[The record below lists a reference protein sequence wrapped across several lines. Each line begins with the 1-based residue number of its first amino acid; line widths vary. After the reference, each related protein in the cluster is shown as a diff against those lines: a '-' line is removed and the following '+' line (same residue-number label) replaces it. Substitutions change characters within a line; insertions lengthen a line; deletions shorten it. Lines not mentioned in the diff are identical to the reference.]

1 MVDKIKLIIKREY
14 LTKVRRK
21 SFVVMTVLGPLL
33 FVGVFAIVAFLDS
46 VKKEHKTIGIYD
58 ETSLFSETFPNDKK
72 TSYVYFSG
80 ADIEEIIDTVK
91 SREYLGLLH
100 IPKNNTGDLEEISNS
115 IEFLSKDIPLVST
128 TLSLRNKIE
137 DRLMSLKLIDL
148 GTSRDI
154 VNKAKVEVSLKYKDY
169 HGDTKNSYLGV
180 IQVAIGGIAGMMI
193 YMFIFIYGVQVM
205 RSVIEEKTNRIVE
218 LVISSVKPF
227 ELMMGKIIGSALV
240 GLTQFIL
247 WMIFSSV
254 LMVSAKSFF
263 GVETPSN
270 KLASEVTPEI
280 SSKIQGIIMSLFE
293 IDYGFIIIVFLFFFI
308 GGYLLYSALFAAI
321 GSAVD
326 SETDTQQFMLPI
338 TLPLIIA
345 LYSAIIILEDPNG
358 PVAFWMSMIPFTSP
372 VVMMARIPFEVPMW
386 QIITSMAILIIGF
399 VLSTLFAAK
408 IYKTGILMYGKKP
421 TYKEIWKWIRY

>member
-58 ETSLFSETFPNDKK
+58 ETSLFTETFQNDKK

-80 ADIEEIIDTVK
+80 ADIEDIVDTVK
-91 SREYLGLLH
+91 AREYLGLLH